1 MTYKVS
7 GAILNLSTERG
18 QMGEYSGGKH
28 IILDWLCILIMYCK
42 IPENLLM
49 QNDVS
54 SFDN

>member
-1 MTYKVS
+1 MVPFWICPQNEGKWVNIV
-7 GAILNLSTERG
+7 GAN
-18 QMGEYSGGKH
+18 